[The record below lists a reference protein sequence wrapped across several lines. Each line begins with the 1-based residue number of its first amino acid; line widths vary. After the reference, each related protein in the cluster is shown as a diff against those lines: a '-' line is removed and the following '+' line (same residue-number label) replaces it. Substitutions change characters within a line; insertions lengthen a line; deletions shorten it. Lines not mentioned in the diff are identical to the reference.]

1 MAAAPHFGIRYE
13 GDLTGRYSEYVI
25 DSVDLLNAQLAH
37 RDLSFF
43 FDTVDVHQQIIDGK
57 HCEDMYGWI
66 VSNELIEEF
75 EPTWLA
81 RKDGELEGYDYVCAT
96 MGTRLADPMRENI
109 EDLTEAVVDTVLR
122 GVPGYRA

>member
-1 MAAAPHFGIRYE
+1 
-13 GDLTGRYSEYVI
+13 
-25 DSVDLLNAQLAH
+25 
-37 RDLSFF
+37 
-43 FDTVDVHQQIIDGK
+43 
-57 HCEDMYGWI
+57 MYGWI